1 MHSTR
6 ADIYKHPNVCA
17 YCHPVGLCFSLWWLL
32 FPCFRD
38 KTQTA
43 RRTTTLVV
51 PCPVLRA
58 QMDPILIAVLN
69 LTPGKFLLQE
79 EALGGL
85 HTLIISR
92 YRKVGPFMG
101 QCQCLWPT
109 LSWSC
114 CWGGRCT
121 ADSSLE
127 VKGQQPNGWQ
137 SKRQTQGQH
146 VGRAKTKVHVLSPL
160 RAPHPPKSV
169 SYSEPKT
176 SLLWP
181 WCCHMHRGEWPQL
194 HWHTFLD
201 TDGCHFIALPCLRLC
216 DFALCGSWASV
227 KLSP

>member
-160 RAPHPPKSV
+160 RAPPPPK
-169 SYSEPKT
+169 ECFLFWAKDLT
-176 SLLWP
+176 SLALVLP
-181 WCCHMHRGEWPQL
+181 HAQRRMAPAALAHILGHR
-194 HWHTFLD
+194 
-201 TDGCHFIALPCLRLC
+201 RLSLYS
-216 DFALCGSWASV
+216 FTLFEIVWLCSV
-227 KLSP
+227 WELSKR